1 MPREVLM
8 IKRNFDS
15 LDTVEAVY
23 FKLSTDLCQQLI
35 IDSFE
40 LQNALDAIFCLWRMR
55 FFALSSTNRQGKGLN
70 AMNGLG

>member
-1 MPREVLM
+1 M

-35 IDSFE
+35 IDSF
-40 LQNALDAIFCLWRMR
+40 
-55 FFALSSTNRQGKGLN
+55 
-70 AMNGLG
+70 